1 MRLPTHRQH
10 LSLEGLEGKDLK
22 LALDDQVYEIEH
34 LVSDPEN
41 WSLDEV
47 EEWLETEIEFDNLG
61 PWQAARLSPYNV
73 GLKIYETTSVEDAGN
88 LGLCLVEGG
97 HPGSSFTGVA
107 FHEKFG
113 RTEPR
118 VRKTRDEHGC
128 DDRLIANYAV
138 GIFCT

>member
-47 EEWLETEIEFDNLG
+47 EEWLETEIEFDDLG

-73 GLKIYETTSVEDAGN
+73 GLEIYETISVEDAGN
-88 LGLCLVEGG
+88 LGLCLVEGE

-107 FHEKFG
+107 FHG
-113 RTEPR
+113 NL
-118 VRKTRDEHGC
+118 DELNHELERQGM
-128 DDRLIANYAV
+128 NMV
-138 GIFCT
+138 VTTG